1 MIYFFILLCI
11 LCVIIYL
18 IIIAP
23 KDYLVERSIV
33 IDRPCVGVFNYL
45 KFIKNQDHWS
55 PWKKKDLSM
64 KQDYVGTDGEVGFIA
79 KWEGNDEVGK
89 GEQEIIAISENDIIE
104 SELRFLKPWKSI
116 SKALIKVEDI
126 GLMQTKV
133 TWSFSGN
140 NEFPSNLFMLFYN
153 MDKVVGKDFED
164 GLKSLKTL
172 LEKE

>member
-1 MIYFFILLCI
+1 MIYFLIFLIVLGAIVILG
-11 LCVIIYL
+11 
-18 IIIAP
+18 IIAP
-23 KDYLVERSIV
+23 KYYLVKRSIV

-64 KQDYVGTDGEVGFIA
+64 KQDYLGIDGEVGFIA

-89 GEQEIIAISENDIIE
+89 GEQEITFIHENDVIE

-116 SKALIKVEDI
+116 SKALIKVEDL

-140 NEFPSNLFMLFYN
+140 SEFPSNLFMLFYN
-153 MDKVVGKDFED
+153 MDKAVGKDFED